1 MEPIYEALPPDVAAE
16 VQQLSR
22 LVYESR
28 EHRRAVLDA
37 AGAGSAEELLERIVR
52 AEVAEHPGYEHYLAA
67 RILGDTHDIARSLMA
82 QALKEANAQ

>member
-37 AGAGSAEELLERIVR
+37 TGAGSADELLERVAR

>member
-28 EHRRAVLDA
+28 EHRRAVLEA
-37 AGAGSAEELLERIVR
+37 AGAGSPEELLGRIVR
-52 AEVAEHPGYEHYLAA
+52 AEVDEHPGYEHYLAA
-67 RILGDTHDIARSLMA
+67 RILGDTHELARSLMA